1 MTDDNLTSIFS
12 DDKVSAGGEPMP
24 KLTEYK
30 CKKCG
35 RVWVPRE
42 AKPKKCP
49 TCKNEHW
56 DKPYERKNSRRT
68 AQAA

>member
-1 MTDDNLTSIFS
+1 
-12 DDKVSAGGEPMP
+12 MP